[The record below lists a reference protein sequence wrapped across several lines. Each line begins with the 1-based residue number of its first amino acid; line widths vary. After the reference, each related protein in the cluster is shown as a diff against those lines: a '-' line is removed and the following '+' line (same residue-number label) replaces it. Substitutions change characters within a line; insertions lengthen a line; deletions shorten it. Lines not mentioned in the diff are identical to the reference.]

1 MMIIISWYL
10 GLVEMGLWWIM
21 DLFTDWRIA
30 VREWSKWLVK
40 RIHHIMCIYFIY
52 NVYIHRLTHLK
63 YSSVYKERERVMI
76 FVWGKHWDLT
86 PKCQWPVYNIPNGRM
101 RVCGIWLQYF
111 SDLLTIGIML
121 NIDQRE
127 LFAEMLYKS
136 KNLAHNRFPADF
148 EPPNATGFSLWD

>member
-1 MMIIISWYL
+1 MIIPWYL
-10 GLVEMGLWWIM
+10 GVVEMGLWRIM
-21 DLFTDWRIA
+21 DLFTDCGTWM
-30 VREWSKWLVK
+30 VK
-40 RIHHIMCIYFIY
+40 MTRKTYTSYYVLLYIY

-127 LFAEMLYKS
+127 LFAEMLGTTNQ
-136 KNLAHNRFPADF
+136 NLAHNRFPADF